1 MNKRIILASA
11 SPRRAEILTKMGI
24 NDFTV
29 IPAEIS
35 EEIDI
40 DDPIEYVKSL
50 AKQKAL
56 HVSMANDGIIIAADT
71 IVVLNDEILGKPKD
85 ENDARNMLNK
95 LIGNAHSVYTGV
107 CVIDTV
113 SGENVN
119 DYEKTDVFFRA
130 LSANEIGEYIKTKEP
145 MDKAGAYGIQ
155 GRACSFIERIEGC
168 YYNVMGLPAA
178 KLHNILKNLA
188 YLSKFNN

>member
-24 NDFTV
+24 NGFIVLPD
-29 IPAEIS
+29 EIS

-40 DDPIEYVKSL
+40 VDPIEYVKSL
-50 AKQKAL
+50 AKEKAL
-56 HVSMANDGIIIAADT
+56 HVSMTNDGIIIAADT
-71 IVVLNDEILGKPKD
+71 IVVLHDEILGKPKD
-85 ENDARNMLNK
+85 ENDAINMLNK
-95 LIGNAHSVYTGV
+95 LSGNIHSVYTGV
-107 CVIDTV
+107 CVIDTT
-113 SGENVN
+113 SGDIIS
-119 DYEKTDVFFRA
+119 DYEKTDVFFRT
-130 LSANEIGEYIKTKEP
+130 LDANEIDEYIKTKEP

-178 KLHNILKNLA
+178 KLHNILKNL
-188 YLSKFNN
+188 SD